1 MREIKFRAWC
11 SGRHENMTF
20 NESYMDYEVT
30 IKNGMYADVVSG
42 WDIHGTYETVPLM
55 QYTGL
60 KDKNGK
66 EIYEGDVVLF
76 KKKNHEIRYF
86 DNYGMFAMVG
96 ANLYSSN
103 VIDESKPMGSRGSST
118 NYKPYVLN
126 EYYQKR
132 IEVIGNIYENSELL
146 SNE

>member
-1 MREIKFRAWC
+1 MREIKFRAWNKELN
-11 SGRHENMTF
+11 SMSKPFGFGSVLNFNDRH
-20 NESYMDYEVT
+20 
-30 IKNGMYADVVSG
+30 IKSITDEM
-42 WDIHGTYETVPLM
+42 IM